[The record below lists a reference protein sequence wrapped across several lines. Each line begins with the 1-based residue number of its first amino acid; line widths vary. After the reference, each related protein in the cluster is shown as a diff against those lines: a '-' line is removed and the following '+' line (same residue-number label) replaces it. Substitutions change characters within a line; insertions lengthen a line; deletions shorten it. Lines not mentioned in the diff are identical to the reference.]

1 MGSYGFAA
9 EVQDKTL
16 RNGRCRV
23 RLTTL
28 ETVFGQERV
37 PVDTGQ
43 PITVILTDGSDFSLW
58 LVQLTLEGKE
68 CYTVAGLKPWLIHRQ
83 ARAGDTLIV
92 EANGSGHLVG
102 LARKVCSTSTGA
114 TAGQEADFQQSTAQR
129 LAVNSAGSGE
139 HGLCTGHAHSYGMR
153 LVQTAVVCTYGSGHT
168 VPEN

>member
-28 ETVFGQERV
+28 EAVFGQERV

-43 PITVILTDGSDFSLW
+43 PITVTLTDGRDCSSW
-58 LVQLTLEGKE
+58 LVQLTMDGQDR
-68 CYTVAGLKPWLIHRQ
+68 YAVSGLKPWLAHSQ
-83 ARAGDTLIV
+83 ARVGDTLII
-92 EANGSGHLVG
+92 EANGSGHLAS
-102 LARKVCSTSTGA
+102 LARKVTAAANGA

-129 LAVNSAGSGE
+129 VEVNSAGSGE
-139 HGLCTGHAHSYGMR
+139 RGSCTAATS
-153 LVQTAVVCTYGSGHT
+153 QCTALHPSVPTLTVCTWCRQ
-168 VPEN
+168 